1 MHQLVD
7 DDGVVGDQLLAPDH
21 GQVGEQLLERSQ
33 PVNPEQQQVLGDLRQ
48 QGEGIVFEAG
58 LGVLVDEEDVHEA
71 LHHDAVLEPFQVRWR
86 VPDVDAAAHFCK
98 FGREKGNR

>member
-21 GQVGEQLLERSQ
+21 GQVGEQLLQRAQ
-33 PVNPEQQQVLGDLRQ
+33 AVDPEQQQVLGDLRQ
-48 QGEGIVFEAG
+48 QREGVVLEAG

-71 LHHDAVLEPFQVRWR
+71 LHHDAVLEPLQVRGG
-86 VPDVDAAAHFCK
+86 VPDVDAAAHFCELE
-98 FGREKGNR
+98 REKKM